1 MTSYDQCLVDKII
14 GWHPHRWGAV
24 IGQRLFVYLNR
35 KDSWENG
42 AGDANVPTVFDK
54 FEEGFCPEEELG
66 DDEVRTGIN
75 LLLQVPDVIFIARRL
90 WVALGV
96 TYHYICDG
104 FELVNLKCAC
114 KNYHEQTD
122 STSM

>member
-1 MTSYDQCLVDKII
+1 MTSTSLRCCDWSETVCV
-14 GWHPHRWGAV
+14 
-24 IGQRLFVYLNR
+24 FMYLNR
-35 KDSWENG
+35 EDSWENG
-42 AGDANVPTVFDK
+42 AGDANVSTVFDK

-104 FELVNLKCAC
+104 L
-114 KNYHEQTD
+114 
-122 STSM
+122 SW